1 MAVAPELLRRA
12 RLVAQGAGAV
22 PSPCVSVCRM
32 NETTGLCEGCLRT
45 IDEIAAWSALDTER
59 QREVWKLIAGRAL
72 TPALSRGE
80 RE

>member
-1 MAVAPELLRRA
+1 
-12 RLVAQGAGAV
+12 
-22 PSPCVSVCRM
+22 M

-45 IDEIAAWSALDTER
+45 IDEIAAWSALDAGR